1 MLLAP
6 GLACQPLHLKL
17 ETGMIK
23 KASFLLNQ
31 WIEYLLF
38 SLGFT
43 MTLLVATQV
52 FCRYVLNQSLF
63 WSEELARFLLV
74 WLTFLGAS
82 CAYYR
87 RAHPGVDFLY
97 TRMPLGLKKISAIL
111 THLVSMALFS
121 VMVVYGYQFAYF
133 VRLQISPAL
142 QIPKWIV
149 LSIIPISGAI
159 LIFHALTFLIEELKG
174 DSHDH

>member
-1 MLLAP
+1 
-6 GLACQPLHLKL
+6 
-17 ETGMIK
+17 MIK
-23 KASFLLNQ
+23 RAGFLLNQ

-38 SLGFT
+38 SLGFA
-43 MTLLVATQV
+43 MTLLVAVQV

-87 RAHPGVDFLY
+87 KVNPGVDFLY
-97 TRMPLGLKKISAIL
+97 TRMSPLFKKISSIMI
-111 THLVSMALFS
+111 HLLSMGLFV
-121 VMVVYGYQFAYF
+121 VMIFSGSQFAYF

-142 QIPKWIV
+142 QLPKWVV
-149 LSIIPISGAI
+149 LVVIPISGAV
-159 LIFHALTFLIEELKG
+159 LLFHATTFLLEELRG
-174 DSHDH
+174 DSDDH

>member
-1 MLLAP
+1 M
-6 GLACQPLHLKL
+6 
-17 ETGMIK
+17 K
-23 KASFLLNQ
+23 KASFFLNRG
-31 WIEYLLF
+31 IEYLLF
-38 SLGFT
+38 TLGFS
-43 MTLLVATQV
+43 MTLLVAIQV

-87 RAHPGVDFLY
+87 KVNPGVDYLFAK
-97 TRMPLGLKKISAIL
+97 MPGLLKKLSLIT
-111 THLVSMALFS
+111 THLVSMGLFTI
-121 VMVVYGYQFAYF
+121 MIIYGYQFAYF

-149 LSIIPISGAI
+149 LSIIPVSGGI
-159 LIFHALTFLIEELKG
+159 LLFHGAAFLLAELKG
-174 DSHDH
+174 TSNDH

>member
-1 MLLAP
+1 
-6 GLACQPLHLKL
+6 
-17 ETGMIK
+17 MIK
-23 KASFLLNQ
+23 KASFLINQ

-43 MTLLVATQV
+43 MVLVVAVQV

-82 CAYYR
+82 SAYYR
-87 RAHPGVDFLY
+87 KVNPGVDFLY
-97 TRMPLGLKKISAIL
+97 TKLPLLLKKISSIL
-111 THLVSMALFS
+111 THLASMSLFT
-121 VMVVYGYQFAYF
+121 VMIIYGYNFARF

-142 QIPKWIV
+142 QIPKWII
-149 LSIIPISGAI
+149 LSIIPISGVI
-159 LIFHALTFLIEELKG
+159 LMIHAVTFLISELKR
-174 DSHDH
+174 DSNDH